1 MKQAGLKLK
10 LTIAFGI
17 LSLFPMILMGF
28 VSIYLV
34 NMTHE
39 QDVITMERELL
50 RQKIGE
56 IDKFVEEV
64 IGLFEIRV
72 SYVEKAALIQKD
84 QQFILEKLLQTEKS
98 IQEASFIGLDG
109 MELSKITR
117 GNNDNLTL
125 NNASSLP
132 KFIMAQSGKRYFG
145 EIYQTPDGPM
155 LTIAAPVFNSL
166 GDLIMVLSGEISL
179 QPLRRIFN
187 SSVLGNTGYV
197 YIVDQ
202 NNKIFGSSNNALIG
216 QDLAKT
222 ARLKNSAQPG
232 SVETREGLLTK
243 KVVAMSLPMEK
254 LRWQVT
260 AEWPFEDA
268 FYIVT
273 TIRNQLIVFS
283 IAVMILV
290 ATMGWLVR
298 RRILGPLATLN
309 LGAQKIG
316 SGNFGYKIKLDTGDE
331 IEELGNVFNKMGS
344 DLDRHA
350 QELEK
355 SHEKIEEHLQEI
367 NKLKDEFVFIAAHE
381 LRAPITVLKAYVAEI
396 IDDQKLMKKME
407 KSNPYFIEI
416 IKNIDFT
423 KDRLISL
430 LNDLLNVALMEAG
443 KFKVNAKEIDFTKT
457 FSPLL
462 KDLERLGDKKK
473 ISLSLNIKGE
483 IPIIKTDPDRVSE
496 LLTNLVSN
504 AIKYNRDGGK
514 VVVTAS
520 FADKKL
526 FIDVMDTGIGLSDEE
541 KSHLFEK
548 FWRSDD
554 ARRIEGTGLGLFI
567 VKHIIEQMGGS
578 IACETKKDVGTTF
591 KFQLPAV

>member
-1 MKQAGLKLK
+1 
-10 LTIAFGI
+10 
-17 LSLFPMILMGF
+17 
-28 VSIYLV
+28 
-34 NMTHE
+34 
-39 QDVITMERELL
+39 
-50 RQKIGE
+50 
-56 IDKFVEEV
+56 
-64 IGLFEIRV
+64 
-72 SYVEKAALIQKD
+72 
-84 QQFILEKLLQTEKS
+84 
-98 IQEASFIGLDG
+98 
-109 MELSKITR
+109 
-117 GNNDNLTL
+117 
-125 NNASSLP
+125 
-132 KFIMAQSGKRYFG
+132 
-145 EIYQTPDGPM
+145 
-155 LTIAAPVFNSL
+155 
-166 GDLIMVLSGEISL
+166 
-179 QPLRRIFN
+179 
-187 SSVLGNTGYV
+187 
-197 YIVDQ
+197 
-202 NNKIFGSSNNALIG
+202 
-216 QDLAKT
+216 
-222 ARLKNSAQPG
+222 
-232 SVETREGLLTK
+232 
-243 KVVAMSLPMEK
+243 
-254 LRWQVT
+254 
-260 AEWPFEDA
+260 
-268 FYIVT
+268 
-273 TIRNQLIVFS
+273 
-283 IAVMILV
+283 
-290 ATMGWLVR
+290 MGWLVR

-520 FADKKL
+520 FADKIL

>member
-273 TIRNQLIVFS
+273 STDCFLHR
-283 IAVMILV
+283 
-290 ATMGWLVR
+290 
-298 RRILGPLATLN
+298 
-309 LGAQKIG
+309 
-316 SGNFGYKIKLDTGDE
+316 GNDTGGDNG
-331 IEELGNVFNKMGS
+331 LACPKKNTWPAGN
-344 DLDRHA
+344 A
-350 QELEK
+350 
-355 SHEKIEEHLQEI
+355 
-367 NKLKDEFVFIAAHE
+367 
-381 LRAPITVLKAYVAEI
+381 
-396 IDDQKLMKKME
+396 
-407 KSNPYFIEI
+407 
-416 IKNIDFT
+416 
-423 KDRLISL
+423 
-430 LNDLLNVALMEAG
+430 
-443 KFKVNAKEIDFTKT
+443 
-457 FSPLL
+457 
-462 KDLERLGDKKK
+462 
-473 ISLSLNIKGE
+473 
-483 IPIIKTDPDRVSE
+483 
-496 LLTNLVSN
+496 
-504 AIKYNRDGGK
+504 
-514 VVVTAS
+514 
-520 FADKKL
+520 
-526 FIDVMDTGIGLSDEE
+526 
-541 KSHLFEK
+541 
-548 FWRSDD
+548 
-554 ARRIEGTGLGLFI
+554 
-567 VKHIIEQMGGS
+567 
-578 IACETKKDVGTTF
+578 
-591 KFQLPAV
+591 

>member
-554 ARRIEGTGLGLFI
+554 DRRIEGTGLGLFI